1 MPRVLACLLI
11 LVVAGCTSAPAAAP
25 TPTTSTAAAP
35 VIGAWHDLV
44 YHERLGVTVLVNGGP
59 ESGQAAQ
66 APLELWSW
74 DGSSWRLLSREGPVW
89 RNFAGTA
96 YDSDRGVLIVHGGL
110 QPGGPVL
117 DETWEWDG
125 QTWQRFDAGGDGP
138 GGREG
143 AGMAYDRA
151 RKVTVLY
158 GGGDGDQVRSDTWL
172 WNGSVWR
179 QLNIAAPPP
188 RFASFMEFDPV
199 RGAVVL
205 YGGHSVSG
213 GPIALADTWLWDG
226 TAWRSAGA
234 NSAPGP
240 RVNAAAVF
248 HTRLG
253 QLLMVGGGDGQNTL
267 TDIWAWDG
275 ATWTRV
281 ATNALPPRQ
290 AVGLAYDAKR
300 DVIVLVGGLDRP
312 GTPDRYQDVWEWQG
326 ATFVKVSS

>member
-1 MPRVLACLLI
+1 MRKALASLL
-11 LVVAGCTSAPAAAP
+11 LLAVAGCTSAPTTAP
-25 TPTTSTAAAP
+25 TPTTSAAEAP
-35 VIGAWHDLV
+35 VIGAWHELV

-74 DGSSWRLLSREGPVW
+74 DGSSWRLLSRDGPPW

-110 QPGGPVL
+110 QSGGEHL

-125 QTWQRFDAGGDGP
+125 QSWQRFDAGAGGP

-143 AGMAYDRA
+143 AGLAYDPV

-158 GGGDGDQVRSDTWL
+158 GGGDGDEVQSDTWL
-172 WNGSVWR
+172 WNGSTWR
-179 QLNIAAPPP
+179 RLDVVAPPP

-205 YGGHSVSG
+205 YGGHSVAG

-226 TAWRSAGA
+226 TAWLSVDTD
-234 NSAPGP
+234 SPPGP
-240 RVNAAAVF
+240 RVNAPATF
-248 HTRLG
+248 HTGLG
-253 QLLMVGGGDGQNTL
+253 QLLMVGGGDGESTL
-267 TDIWAWDG
+267 DDIWAWDG
-275 ATWTRV
+275 TAWTRI
-281 ATNALPPRQ
+281 AENALPPRQ
-290 AVGLAYDAKR
+290 AVGLAYDANR
-300 DVIVLVGGLDRP
+300 DVVVLTGGLDRP
-312 GTPDRYQDVWEWQG
+312 GTPDRYQDVWEWRET
-326 ATFVKVSS
+326 AFVNVSG